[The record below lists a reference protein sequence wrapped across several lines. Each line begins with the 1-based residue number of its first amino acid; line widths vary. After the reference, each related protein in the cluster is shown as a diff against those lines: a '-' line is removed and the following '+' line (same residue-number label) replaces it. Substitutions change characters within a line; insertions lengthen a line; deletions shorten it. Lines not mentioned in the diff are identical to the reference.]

1 MVAWSWLAVPLVLAI
16 GGCGRSSAVNA
27 SNAPFHLLPG
37 LAKGPGQTPLP
48 KSFTKDV
55 EKDPF
60 PSAAER
66 GLLP

>member
-1 MVAWSWLAVPLVLAI
+1 M
-16 GGCGRSSAVNA
+16 NA